1 MNITYLSTL
10 ILASAMLGVST
21 CIAAPVGKVFLLKGD
36 AVSFTDANPQEIK
49 VVQNAPV
56 QSKDI
61 LRTESNANLEVGFLD
76 ATSCKLGPSTELSI
90 EEYQFVRGQQNSTFK
105 ATLKKGKATF
115 ATGTM
120 VNDNPENF
128 KITTPSATVGVR
140 GCLFDL
146 EQQNENCLVVN
157 VLEVG
162 KTNEPCIFITTFS
175 GVRHE
180 FKAPGYIIIHNNRI
194 SQSGV
199 TPLASRSGVS
209 TLRSGSLVAPAPPGP
224 SPLLTTSSPT
234 MPITGVIQNEKPPKQ
249 HYNSITYP

>member
-1 MNITYLSTL
+1 MNHAGLSRM
-10 ILASAMLGVST
+10 ILASAMLGT
-21 CIAAPVGKVFLLKGD
+21 FTGFAETVGKVFLLKGG
-36 AVSFTDANPQEIK
+36 AVSFTEANPKEVN

-61 LRTESNANLEVGFLD
+61 LRTESNANLEIGFLD
-76 ATSCKLGPSTELSI
+76 ATSCKVGPSTELSI
-90 EEYQFVRGQQNSTFK
+90 EEYRFVRGQQNSTFK

-146 EQQNENCLVVN
+146 DQQNKNRLVVN

-162 KTNEPCIFITTFS
+162 KTNEPCIFITTLN
-175 GVRHE
+175 GGKYE
-180 FKAPGYIIIHNNRI
+180 FKAPGQIIIDNNRI
-194 SQSGV
+194 IQSGV
-199 TPLASRSGVS
+199 TLPL
-209 TLRSGSLVAPAPPGP
+209 PP
-224 SPLLTTSSPT
+224 PLSPT
-234 MPITGVIQNEKPPKQ
+234 PELTIPISGIIQNDKTSTQPTHPP
-249 HYNSITYP
+249 YGW